1 MVNKQIKI
9 EQKQEIKKVD
19 LVEQKKEAQTDIEI
33 KGKAETDNPIE
44 LYNIENGDT
53 LQTIKVTGNADVS
66 IRTKTNESDQV
77 KKENTSETLIEKF
90 KEFSENIVKENNL
103 KERLKT
109 LKTNQRKLRDEP
121 EQLGVLD

>member
-1 MVNKQIKI
+1 MNKQIKI